1 MKDKGSKNLKPTG
14 LTKENKE
21 ILRSLMGK
29 ASSAQIDFNKVRDEW
44 KYATDW
50 F

>member
-1 MKDKGSKNLKPTG
+1 MKDKGNQNKRPTG

-29 ASSAQIDFNKVRDEW
+29 ASSKEIDFNKERDEW
-44 KYATDW
+44 KYATN
-50 F
+50 